1 MQACLVCSDEKPTAA
16 LPAVKLPVVLQPG
29 AEMLLMPAAVLL
41 LDVLLLAVLQLD
53 ATKKW
58 RKVVP
63 NCLWML
69 S

>member
-1 MQACLVCSDEKPTAA
+1 MPAA
-16 LPAVKLPVVLQPG
+16 VLLLDAATLLMPAAVLLLD
-29 AEMLLMPAAVLL
+29 AATLLMPAAVLL

>member
-1 MQACLVCSDEKPTAA
+1 MLTAVLLLVVATLLTLAA
-16 LPAVKLPVVLQPG
+16 VLLLD
-29 AEMLLMPAAVLL
+29 AATLLMPAAVLL

>member
-1 MQACLVCSDEKPTAA
+1 MQAAVLLLDAA
-16 LPAVKLPVVLQPG
+16 T
-29 AEMLLMPAAVLL
+29 LLMQAAVLLLDVATLLKLAAVLL

-53 ATKKW
+53 ATKKR

>member
-1 MQACLVCSDEKPTAA
+1 MLTAVLLLVVATLLTLA
-16 LPAVKLPVVLQPG
+16 VVLLLD
-29 AEMLLMPAAVLL
+29 AATLLMPAA
-41 LDVLLLAVLQLD
+41 VLLLAVLQLD
-53 ATKKW
+53 ANKKW